1 MANPVTKIR
10 NTAADYRKLDGRDK
24 RRFWTDG
31 ILNNALYILM
41 AIFIIYTAIVNHHFL
56 KIGSITNIIS
66 LAAASLPFALGVAGC
81 IVLTGTDLSGGR
93 VVGLSAA
100 LSAALLQKTD
110 LARRMFSWMPNIPTW
125 AGICI
130 AILAV
135 IAIGAIIGFV
145 NGFFV
150 AKFKLHPF
158 IVTLATQLITY
169 GLILVFFMLND
180 NNGQPLSGLSDGYS
194 SFIKGKMISIGAV
207 SLPWY
212 VLYAIILLAI
222 TWFLWNKTTFGKN
235 MFAVGSNAEAANV
248 SGVNVFRTTVLVHTF
263 AGVMYGLTGFIEGA
277 RISSIT
283 QSTGLNYECDR
294 RRFVRRRHRQDQRHR
309 ARRSHPAYHLR
320 CADLP
325 CHRFQPAVHHQ
336 GPHHSGR
343 LLSGYAQVPR
353 QKVKTTAAPPGLLPG
368 GVFILKVGAG
378 HAPPVRE
385 AAIGSLIRRSAPFP
399 TPRFPD
405 VSLRGAKRRGNL
417 AVPGRITERLRRI
430 Q

>member
-41 AIFIIYTAIVNHHFL
+41 AIFIIYTAIVNHNFL

-125 AGICI
+125 ASICI

-283 QSTGLNYECDR
+283 QSTGLNYECD
-294 RRFVRRRHRQDQRHR
+294 
-309 ARRSHPAYHLR
+309 AI
-320 CADLP
+320 
-325 CHRFQPAVHHQ
+325 
-336 GPHHSGR
+336 
-343 LLSGYAQVPR
+343 
-353 QKVKTTAAPPGLLPG
+353 AACVIG
-368 GVFILKVGAG
+368 GVSFVGGTGKISGIVLGVLIL
-378 HAPPVRE
+378 RIIF
-385 AAIGSLIRRSAPFP
+385 AALTFLAIDSSLQYIIKGLIILVAC
-399 TPRFPD
+399 
-405 VSLRGAKRRGNL
+405 SLDMRKYL
-417 AVPGRITERLRRI
+417 VKK
-430 Q
+430 

>member
-41 AIFIIYTAIVNHHFL
+41 AIFIIYTAIVNHNFL

-212 VLYAIILLAI
+212 VLYA
-222 TWFLWNKTTFGKN
+222 
-235 MFAVGSNAEAANV
+235 
-248 SGVNVFRTTVLVHTF
+248 RHHLVPVEQDDVRQEH
-263 AGVMYGLTGFIEGA
+263 
-277 RISSIT
+277 
-283 QSTGLNYECDR
+283 
-294 RRFVRRRHRQDQRHR
+294 VRRRLECRGCQCLRRERLPHDGPCPHVRRCDVRSDRLHRGR
-309 ARRSHPAYHLR
+309 AHQLH
-320 CADLP
+320 
-325 CHRFQPAVHHQ
+325 HAVHR
-336 GPHHSGR
+336 PE
-343 LLSGYAQVPR
+343 L
-353 QKVKTTAAPPGLLPG
+353 
-368 GVFILKVGAG
+368 
-378 HAPPVRE
+378 
-385 AAIGSLIRRSAPFP
+385 
-399 TPRFPD
+399 
-405 VSLRGAKRRGNL
+405 
-417 AVPGRITERLRRI
+417 
-430 Q
+430 